1 MKCFTF
7 HGVDN
12 DRDEVYNFA
21 KDRDKAL
28 SALGPR
34 ILDAIVPGLKRSTTT
49 TGPDSGSLDYQHL
62 LASGNQVTTC
72 SFDSPLSNEGR
83 LQYAHDIAVTSKM
96 VEQSKL
102 SPFSF
107 LDHRSIDR
115 LTRASIDL
123 KPRKRNMMSQDR
135 LFYPYM
141 NLKSFDNIVEAAANG
156 LTLHHHVTPETLK
169 MFKEASKLAVPVLTP
184 NTKDESK
191 RVWDKFITY

>member
-1 MKCFTF
+1 MKRFTF
-7 HGVDN
+7 HGVDQ
-12 DRDEVYNFA
+12 DRDEIYTFT

-34 ILDAIVPGLKRSTTT
+34 VLDAIVPGLKRSTPT

-72 SFDSPLSNEGR
+72 GFGSSLSNEGR
-83 LQYAHDIAVTSKM
+83 LQYAHDIAATSKM
-96 VEQSKL
+96 VEMSKL

-135 LFYPYM
+135 LFDPYM

-169 MFKEASKLAVPVLTP
+169 TFKEASKLAVTVLTP
-184 NTKDESK
+184 NT
-191 RVWDKFITY
+191 